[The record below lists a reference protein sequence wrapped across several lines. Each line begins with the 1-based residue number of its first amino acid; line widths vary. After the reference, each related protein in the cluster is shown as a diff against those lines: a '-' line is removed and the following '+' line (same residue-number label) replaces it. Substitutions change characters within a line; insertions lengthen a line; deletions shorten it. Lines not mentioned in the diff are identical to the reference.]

1 MNILQ
6 NAWAYVSRKK
16 FKTFI
21 IFFIL
26 FSMATVALS
35 SLAVKHATDTAA
47 KETFKSINSSFSMQI
62 DRRHNQ
68 GTARGGGNL
77 KGKDIQAIE
86 GIEGVQKAVKRMEVV
101 ADLVDQ
107 ELIPAKGVRLDAT
120 RQQRFGKAAQVTG
133 INDSSMDERF
143 AAQTF
148 TLTEGRHIKDDTNVA
163 LVHEDFAKKNNLK
176 VGDKFKLKSNIY
188 DADNEKHANNQTEVT
203 IVGLFGG
210 KNKGGVTAPQELYE
224 NTILTDLKTSAL
236 MYGYTDADAIY
247 LDATFLVGGQYDI
260 DKVMEQAKKLGIDWK
275 AYTLIKS
282 SQNYPTLQKSINLVY
297 GLTDKLFL
305 GSLIFSAIILVLVL
319 FLWTNSRRREIGV
332 RLALGMTNKTIIAQM
347 LCEVGMVSI
356 ASFIAA
362 ILAGGPVS
370 EWVGKLILGQVN
382 SSLGTQLANEAK
394 SANLGGGAAVD
405 GFNKTLTELS
415 VTVSNMDKATVV
427 GLGLVVVVIAV
438 LLGSAFILQKSP
450 KSLLQDTE

>member
-148 TLTEGRHIKDDTNVA
+148 TLTEGRHIKDDDTNVA

-188 DADNEKHANNQTEVT
+188 DADNEKQANNQTEVT

-210 KNKGGVTAPQELYE
+210 KELYE